1 MGLLT
6 GTGET
11 GNTMEL
17 DSLILESHG
26 KFVTVRFIKKDG
38 SVRTMLCR
46 TGVKKYLKGG
56 VSTLDPDKFLTVF
69 DVSKGDYRAVN
80 RQTILSVTFQHVSWL
95 PERGTQENKHV

>member
-1 MGLLT
+1 MNLD
-6 GTGET
+6 
-11 GNTMEL
+11 EL
-17 DSLILESHG
+17 VLESHG

-69 DVSKGDYRAVN
+69 DVALKDYRAIN
-80 RQTILSVTFQHVSWL
+80 RSTILSVTFQHVSWL
-95 PERGTQENKHV
+95 GETK